1 VFFFDRQYLEALPE
15 DTVALL
21 DAETP
26 TLEPKIGLFD
36 GMTKKKKKKNSIVQ
50 QELLIFFLFF
60 FIMYFFLLESAELKA
75 LQNISSR
82 QSLGQNCKQLLSLFA
97 YFDSYSQV
105 WF

>member
-50 QELLIFFLFF
+50 QQELLIFFFYVF
-60 FIMYFFLLESAELKA
+60 YFIRKCTVKSVTKYIFKTVIGTELQTA
-75 LQNISSR
+75 SIPICIL
-82 QSLGQNCKQLLSLFA
+82 
-97 YFDSYSQV
+97 
-105 WF
+105 